1 MMTRLAQAPDLGIWI
16 DVQALENEARTDPGR
31 AVDLVSEKLVA
42 VPQDRRSGVADLF
55 HASIG
60 LGLLTGFLDA
70 ATVHA
75 RTRTRPWPGSGYERA
90 ADDPHLILRFGRFVA
105 ALEAL
110 RALVEEAAAAVQG
123 AAPDAGRK
131 AALARQHAINTGASF
146 VSGTI
151 ELLGASATSVRHGFD
166 QRWRDILS
174 HARSHPT
181 VGRLQAD

>member
-1 MMTRLAQAPDLGIWI
+1 MTVLAHDTDAALSAAVEALETQAQSDLGRALERAAERLAI
-16 DVQALENEARTDPGR
+16 EPG
-31 AVDLVSEKLVA
+31 
-42 VPQDRRSGVADLF
+42 DRRTTVGDLL

-60 LGLLTGFLDA
+60 LGLLTGFLEA

-75 RTRTRPWPGSGYERA
+75 RTKTRPWPGNGYDRA

-105 ALEAL
+105 GLEGL
-110 RALVEEAAAAVQG
+110 RALVEEAAAAAQG

-131 AALARQHAINTGASF
+131 AALARQHAIDTGASF

-181 VGRLQAD
+181 GGRLLAD